1 MIGGGGKISSEQPRL
16 AGVELQSS
24 AYGLGIPIVLG
35 TTRLTGNLIW
45 YSDFRAIGHTQSQG
59 GKGGP
64 TYENTTYT
72 YEATFA
78 FGICEGPIADIG
90 KIWVGKEQHTLAN
103 LGLTLFTGSASQAT
117 WGWMDTN
124 HPAESL
130 NHRRLAYVARAG
142 YPLGNNA
149 SINNHSFEVVGPLRL
164 VDGITT
170 LPDCDPADMITD
182 VLTNSVYSSC
192 GWILSRV
199 GSLTQFSNACR
210 AYGILL
216 SAALKEQR
224 STGEILTEIV
234 KTANA
239 QCFFSEGKLKIVP
252 YADQAATGHGATYTP
267 YLTAEYELNDDHFIV
282 DSNSGDPPVRCVRR
296 SPADAYN
303 QVTVE
308 FLNRANDYNTETV
321 EAKDQANIEIFGSRP
336 MDKLT
341 LHMIQDAEVARV
353 VADQILRRSLYV
365 RNEYHFRLDWRFV
378 RLEPMDI
385 VKITDPGLGLNKAA
399 VRITSIEETDS
410 GDFDIVAEEFLGEV
424 NTAAVYG
431 SQAGSG
437 YTPNYN
443 VAPGD
448 VNTPVVFEPPI
459 SLAKEAAVWVAVSGG
474 VNWGGCDIW
483 ISYDG
488 TTYKALQRVMSP
500 ARMGQLTATLPAGS
514 DPDSVNTLAVD
525 LSVSRSQIFGGTTG
539 DADAMRTL
547 CYLSTGELLS
557 YRDATLT
564 GSYTYDLDYLRR
576 GAYNTTVVSS
586 PSGTKFVRIDESIV
600 KIPYSPDQVGDSIY
614 LKFTS
619 FNAFGVAQQSLADVS
634 AVTYT
639 ITGLAI
645 RTVSNLVLAQPFE
658 NSYCSIKWD
667 QVDEA
672 IGYQVVVKNGAT
684 TLRTVKTTDTNYTY
698 TFEDGDADGGPYR
711 TISFEVSAIG
721 TTLASGVATLSATN
735 AVPAAPTVSYT
746 PGPQNVIVVATP
758 SAAETDIAGMMVW
771 ASTASGFTPGPSN
784 LVYDSDSLQ
793 AVISGSGGVPL
804 YFRVAL
810 FDRFGKTSLT
820 LTTQVSATPT
830 TIAADAIPVVGTLPA
845 AGVVGRVLYL
855 STDDKLYRDDGTN
868 WVTWVDGSDLLA
880 ASVTAGKMSVTSLSA
895 ISANIGSI
903 TSGNLTLDTAGFIA
917 TAGATW
923 SAGTGVWM
931 GYDAGSYKFRVG
943 ASGGLGISWNGTQLA
958 INGGITLSSS
968 TDSFVRAGATDFTSG
983 TGYYLGRAAGQYVMR
998 IGNTSTNYMQW
1009 DGSVLTVKGSIF
1021 TGDVQVDTG
1030 GNVRGGQTAWN
1041 TGVGFFMGYSG
1052 GAYKFSI
1059 GDPSGS
1065 YMRWTG
1071 ADLEVY
1077 GNIIDKRPF
1086 AAGTVAVAAASAEIF
1101 MGASSGTW
1109 TKVKGITAPRGGV
1122 LRCNW
1127 DAYAGTTGAQTKTKI
1142 YKNGTAVSAD
1152 FTHTAIGWTSHTYDI
1167 TFAAGDSIELWAWW
1181 QSTQG
1186 KVRNFVLGNTF
1197 NENFFVVT
1205 LN

>member
-600 KIPYSPDQVGDSIY
+600 KIPYSPNQVGDAIY

-645 RTVSNLVLAQPFE
+645 RTVSNLALAQPFT

-672 IGYQVVVKNGAT
+672 IGYQVVVKSGVT

-698 TFEDGDADGGPYR
+698 SFEDGTADGGPYR
-711 TISFEVSAIG
+711 SLTFEVSAIG
-721 TTLASGVATLSATN
+721 TTLAGGIATLSATN
-735 AVPAAPTVSYT
+735 AVPAVPTVSYT
-746 PGPQNVIVVATP
+746 PGPQNVIVVAAP
-758 SAAETDIAGMMVW
+758 SSSDTDIAGMRIW
-771 ASTASGFTPGPSN
+771 ASTSSGFTPGPSN
-784 LVYDSDSLQ
+784 LAYDSDSLQ
-793 AVISGSGGVPL
+793 GVIVGSGGVPL

-810 FDRFGKTSLT
+810 FDRFGNTGLNM
-820 LTTQVSATPT
+820 TTEVSATPSSL
-830 TIAADAIPVVGTLPA
+830 AADSIPVVSSLPA

-855 STDDKLYRDDGTN
+855 STDNKMYRDTGTA

-880 ASVTAGKMSVTSLSA
+880 ASVTAGKMSVTQLSA
-895 ISANIGSI
+895 IAANIGAITAGSFTLDNAGWVK
-903 TSGNLTLDTAGFIA
+903 TSGVASFG
-917 TAGATW
+917 
-923 SAGTGVWM
+923 SGTGIWI
-931 GYDAGSYKFRVG
+931 GYDSTAYKFRVG
-943 ASGGLGISWNGTQLA
+943 NP
-958 INGGITLSSS
+958 
-968 TDSFVRAGATDFTSG
+968 
-983 TGYYLGRAAGQYVMR
+983 AGQYL
-998 IGNTSTNYMQW
+998 SW
-1009 DGSVLTVKGSIF
+1009 DGSALTFTGALSGATGTFSGSLSAATGSFGAISATGTITVSTTGSI
-1021 TGDVQVDTG
+1021 G
-1030 GNVRGGQTAWN
+1030 GGQTAYN
-1041 TGVGFFMGYSG
+1041 TGTGFFLGYSS

-1059 GDPSGS
+1059 GNPAAS
-1065 YMRWTG
+1065 YVTWDGTT
-1071 ADLEVY
+1071 LTIQ
-1077 GNIIDKRPF
+1077 GNIVDKRTF
-1086 AAGTVAVAAASAEIF
+1086 TAGTTLVAAASAEVF
-1101 MGASSGTW
+1101 MPGAALAYAK
-1109 TKVKGITAPRGGV
+1109 TKAITVPRGGT
-1122 LRCNW
+1122 LRCTW
-1127 DAYAGTTGAQTKTKI
+1127 DIYAGTTGSNTKSRV
-1142 YKNGTAVSAD
+1142 YKNGVALSSEFIDTS
-1152 FTHTAIGWTSHTYDI
+1152 IGWATHTYDA
-1167 TFAAGDSIELWAWW
+1167 TVAAGDSIEIWTYWN
-1181 QSTQG
+1181 STQG
-1186 KVRNFVLGNTF
+1186 KCRNFTLGNNF
-1197 NENFFVVT
+1197 NENFFVVS
-1205 LN
+1205 LD